1 MRMVSRSIMLGL
13 ALSLSACSDFSFTDM
28 GETTKIG
35 AATGGVIGAGLGA
48 IVGSQTG
55 SAGGGLVVGALA
67 GSAAG
72 GAIGNAFDAQER
84 TIRTQDEAIERHE
97 RTIVAQR
104 TELEELRRSNLDSA
118 LSRTEPSLRIPPH
131 QIAPAAPRIPNTD
144 FAPHASLGRPAPAPA
159 MPESP
164 NAQAGLR
171 PSFREARPFEPA
183 PQFQRDDSARGALA
197 PQAAMPEQQFNRVQE
212 QTLVDH
218 SAEYRRQRDIQSNLA
233 APSVPAERVIAR
245 TGPQVAAPIEQPR
258 AFGSDVGAFVPEPAP
273 ARVVNLNTPECIQ
286 AEGEI
291 SKAGQS
297 AELADKLFHYRR
309 ALRLCPENP
318 AYHNG
323 LGEIYVSLNRRND
336 AEFEFREALNLDP
349 SFSPAQNNLN
359 NLK

>member
-1 MRMVSRSIMLGL
+1 MKMVSRTVMLGL
-13 ALSLSACSDFSFTDM
+13 ALSLSACSDFSFDDM
-28 GETTKIG
+28 GESTKLG
-35 AATGGVIGAGLGA
+35 AATGGAIGAGLGA

-55 SAGGGLVVGALA
+55 SAGGGLVIGALA

-72 GAIGNAFDAQER
+72 GAIGQSFDAQER

-118 LSRTEPSLRIPPH
+118 LARTEPSLRTPP
-131 QIAPAAPRIPNTD
+131 QQLAPAGSRIPQTD
-144 FAPHASLGRPAPAPA
+144 FAPHASLGRVAPVPA
-159 MPESP
+159 MPGSP
-164 NAQAGLR
+164 NAQAALR

-183 PQFQRDDSARGALA
+183 PQFQRDDTGRGALA
-197 PQAAMPEQQFNRVQE
+197 PQATFPERPVSQVQE

-218 SAEYRRQRDIQSNLA
+218 SAEYRRQRELQSNLA
-233 APSVPAERVIAR
+233 SSTLPSERVIANASPR
-245 TGPQVAAPIEQPR
+245 IDAPFEQPR
-258 AFGSDVGAFVPEPAP
+258 AVGSDIGAFVPNQAP
-273 ARVVNLNTPECIQ
+273 ARVINLNTPECIQ

-349 SFSPAQNNLN
+349 QFAPAQNNLN